1 VMVCSHSQSG
11 PSGQL
16 PVHDDPGESSGRVL
30 ARLAERVDDDLIL
43 LIAHD
48 GHDFAVELLDDLV
61 WQWCH
66 ALVCPEDLAIAR
78 GNLRPPDVEVLV
90 ALGSVIRVPDGVD
103 VATAG
108 HSVLQRRAAHGF
120 TCGWGRSTRSR
131 GGDSRVRSC
140 WPLAWFPGPLAPP

>member
-1 VMVCSHSQSG
+1 MVCSHSQSG

-66 ALVCPEDLAIAR
+66 ALVCPEDLTVV
-78 GNLRPPDVEVLV
+78 GCDLGGPDVEVLV
-90 ALGSVIRVPDGVD
+90 ALGGVLRAEEGHRRHGC
-103 VATAG
+103 VQSLRHCACVQFAG
-108 HSVLQRRAAHGF
+108 
-120 TCGWGRSTRSR
+120 
-131 GGDSRVRSC
+131 
-140 WPLAWFPGPLAPP
+140 